1 MSADLTLYALPHS
14 LYSAKTRANLRCKA
28 LAFNEVPATLLKIKR
43 YLQPR
48 TGLAMIP
55 VLQLSNGVL
64 IQDTSVIFDALE
76 GLYPE
81 QPLLPKN
88 PEMRLAAYLL
98 ELFADEWLLLP
109 AMHYRWDYLADPDH
123 RADIEAHFGLLL
135 SAQAPRWM
143 RRHVGAMLGKTFHQF
158 LPGLGINARTR
169 PVIQQRYCN
178 LLDTLQA
185 HLRQYPYLLG
195 GRPSLADVAMMGP
208 LHAHLG
214 RDLVPRRLMQ
224 ERSPAVFD
232 WVQRVHEGTPIAAGG
247 DWLEEVP
254 SSLDGVFKQ
263 FFEDFW
269 PFLQN
274 SAVHVGQW
282 ISEHPGRVL
291 PRGVGNIS
299 FDLGPIQSER
309 AVTPYS
315 VWMAQRSLNQARSMD
330 HAGLLQK
337 SAWLQ
342 RTQGLTA
349 LREAEWPSL
358 QRISN
363 RIFPGVV

>member
-1 MSADLTLYALPHS
+1 MSAELTLYALPHS
-14 LYSAKTRANLRCKA
+14 LYSAKTRANLRCKG
-28 LAFNEVPATLLKIKR
+28 LPFNEVPATLLRIKR

-55 VLQLSNGVL
+55 VLKLPNGVL

-81 QPLLPKN
+81 QPLLPSQ
-88 PEMRLAAYLL
+88 PDMRLAAYLL

-109 AMHYRWDYLADPDH
+109 AMHYRWDYLADPEH

-135 SAQAPRWM
+135 SAQAPQWI
-143 RRHVGAMLGKTFHQF
+143 RRQVGAMAGKTFHQF
-158 LPGLGINARTR
+158 LPGLGINGRTR

-214 RDLVPRRLMQ
+214 RDVVPRRLMQ

-232 WVQRVHEGTPIAAGG
+232 WVQRVHEGPTVAAGG
-247 DWLEEVP
+247 AWLDAVP
-254 SSLDGVFKQ
+254 ESLDGVFKQ
-263 FFEDFW
+263 LFEDFW
-269 PFLQN
+269 PFLNN
-274 SAVHVGQW
+274 SAIRVREW
-282 ISEHPGRVL
+282 IGEHPGRVL
-291 PRGVGNIS
+291 PRGVGNIN

-315 VWMAQRSLNQARSMD
+315 VWMAQRSLRQARDMD
-330 HAGLLQK
+330 HAGVLQS

-342 RTQGLTA
+342 RTHGLDA
-349 LREAEWPSL
+349 LRAADWPKL

-363 RIFPGVV
+363 RIFPGIV

>member
-1 MSADLTLYALPHS
+1 MSADLRLYALPHS
-14 LYSAKTRANLRCKA
+14 LYSAKTRANLRCKG
-28 LAFNEVPATLLKIKR
+28 LAFAETPATLLRIKR
-43 YLQPR
+43 VLQPR

-55 VLQLSNGVL
+55 VLELGNGVL

-81 QPLLPKN
+81 PALLPSH

-109 AMHYRWDYLADPDH
+109 AMHYRWDYLADPEH

-135 SAQAPRWM
+135 SAQAPQWL
-143 RRHVGAMLGKTFHQF
+143 RRQVGSMLGKTFHQF
-158 LPGLGINARTR
+158 LPGLGINERTR
-169 PVIQQRYCN
+169 PVIQQRYGN

-195 GRPSLADVAMMGP
+195 SRPSLADVAMMGP

-232 WVQRVHEGTPIAAGG
+232 WVQRVHEGAAVSPGG
-247 DWLEEVP
+247 DWLEAVP
-254 SSLDGVFKQ
+254 SSLDAVFKQ
-263 FFEDFW
+263 LFEDFW

-274 SAVHVGQW
+274 SATRVQEW
-282 ISEHPGRVL
+282 IKEHPGRVL
-291 PRGVGNIS
+291 PRGVGNIA
-299 FDLGPIQSER
+299 FELGPIQSQR

-315 VWMAQRSLNQARSMD
+315 VWMAQRSLNQAQVMQQSGALD
-330 HAGLLQK
+330 Q

-342 RTQGLTA
+342 RTGGLAA
-349 LREAEWPSL
+349 LRDADWPRL

-363 RIFPGVV
+363 RILPGVR